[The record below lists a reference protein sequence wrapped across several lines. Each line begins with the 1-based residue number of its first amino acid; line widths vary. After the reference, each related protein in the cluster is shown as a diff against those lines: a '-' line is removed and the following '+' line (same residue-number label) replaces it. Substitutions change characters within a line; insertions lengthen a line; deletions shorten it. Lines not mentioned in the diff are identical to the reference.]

1 MLTPDYL
8 WYVPEKAE
16 KQAEELHNKI
26 VSVIIERMMIRI
38 GRGED
43 YLFTPIDKWQMDV
56 LQDAG
61 YILQAVQAEIAQTTK
76 ISIAEIA
83 RTMKEAGI
91 KALEWDDTIYK
102 KAGLEPTPLGK
113 SPYLQRLLQRNYEK
127 TKGEMYNFTGT
138 MPNACHDNY
147 IKAVDK
153 AYTQTASGTT
163 GYTQAVKEA
172 VNDIINSGA
181 DVTYPSGH
189 RDSIETATTR
199 AVRTGVS
206 QMAGE
211 ITDARMDEMNWDI
224 ILTSAHLG
232 ARIGDGGDNLTNH
245 YWWQG
250 KFYSKSGNDPR
261 FPPFSVCGM
270 GNVQGIHGANC
281 RHSHGPG
288 DGINNPFEDYD
299 SEENRKEYEKRKRQ
313 RELERRIR
321 KTKRQLI
328 GMKTA
333 VDNAKDEALKHD
345 LDIEYQKKAA
355 LLQKQNK
362 AYNDYCEEN
371 NLKKQSERLNTAD
384 WNRSQASS
392 ARGAATRYN
401 NARGK

>member
-1 MLTPDYL
+1 MLTPTYL

-26 VSVIIERMMIRI
+26 VSVIIERMMIRL

-91 KALEWDDTIYK
+91 KALEWDDAVYK
-102 KAGLEPTPLGK
+102 KAGLEPKPLGE

-127 TKGEMYNFTGT
+127 TKGEMQNFTGT

-147 IKAVDK
+147 IKSVDK

-211 ITDARMDEMNWDI
+211 ITDARMDEMSKNW
-224 ILTSAHLG
+224 
-232 ARIGDGGDNLTNH
+232 
-245 YWWQG
+245 
-250 KFYSKSGNDPR
+250 
-261 FPPFSVCGM
+261 
-270 GNVQGIHGANC
+270 
-281 RHSHGPG
+281 
-288 DGINNPFEDYD
+288 
-299 SEENRKEYEKRKRQ
+299 
-313 RELERRIR
+313 RRW
-321 KTKRQLI
+321 RQLNQSLLV
-328 GMKTA
+328 A
-333 VDNAKDEALKHD
+333 RQVLQ
-345 LDIEYQKKAA
+345 QK
-355 LLQKQNK
+355 
-362 AYNDYCEEN
+362 
-371 NLKKQSERLNTAD
+371 R
-384 WNRSQASS
+384 
-392 ARGAATRYN
+392 
-401 NARGK
+401 

>member
-1 MLTPDYL
+1 MLTPEYL

-26 VSVIIERMMIRI
+26 TAVIIERMMIRL
-38 GRGED
+38 GRGAD
-43 YLFTPIDKWQMDV
+43 YLFTPIDKWQIAV

-61 YILQAVQAEIAQTTK
+61 YILQAVQKEIAQATK
-76 ISIAEIA
+76 INLNEIK
-83 RTMKEAGI
+83 RTMQEAGI
-91 KALEWDDTIYK
+91 KTLEWDDEIYK
-102 KAGLEPTPLGK
+102 KAGLEPTPLGE
-113 SPYLQRLLQRNYEK
+113 SPYLQRLLQRNIEK
-127 TKGEMYNFTGT
+127 TNGEMNNYTGT

-147 IKAVDK
+147 IDAVDN
-153 AYTQTASGTT
+153 AYYKTASVTT

-172 VNDIINSGA
+172 VEEIIDKGA
-181 DVTYPSGH
+181 DVTYPSGR
-189 RDSIETATTR
+189 RDSIETATAR

-206 QMAGE
+206 QMSAD
-211 ITDARMDEMNWDI
+211 IANARMDEMDWDI

-232 ARIGDGGDNLTNH
+232 ARIGNGGENLTNH
-245 YWWQG
+245 FWWQG
-250 KFYSKSGNDPR
+250 KFYSKSGKDPR
-261 FPPFSVCGM
+261 FPPYSVCGQ

-333 VDNAKDEALKHD
+333 VDNAKDEALKHE
-345 LDIEYQKKAA
+345 LDMEYQKKAA

-362 AYNDYCEEN
+362 AYNDYCKQN
-371 NLKKQSERLNTAD
+371 NLKTQKERLNTAG
-384 WNRSQASS
+384 WNRGQASS

>member
-1 MLTPDYL
+1 MLTPTYL

-26 VSVIIERMMIRI
+26 VSVIIERMMIRL

-61 YILQAVQAEIAQTTK
+61 YILQAVQKEIAQTTK
-76 ISIAEIA
+76 ISIDTIA
-83 RTMKEAGI
+83 QTMKEAGI
-91 KALEWDDTIYK
+91 KAIEWDDAVYK
-102 KAGLEPTPLGK
+102 KAGLEPKPLGE

-127 TKGEMYNFTGT
+127 TKGEMYNYTGT

-147 IKAVDK
+147 INAVDK